1 MPDGELQWDGGRE
14 PTRSERDHEQLQ
26 ASLAK
31 LVGVMA
37 GASCPDGDIDGGLSC
52 DAVCKAT
59 ELEPLTGRFEVGR
72 QR

>member
-14 PTRSERDHEQLQ
+14 PTRLERDQEQLQ

-37 GASCPDGDIDGGLSC
+37 GASCPDGDIGGLSC

-59 ELEPLTGRFEVGR
+59 ELEPLTGCF
-72 QR
+72 